1 MRTKSAAQPSC
12 LLGQTVVV
20 IGGSSGIGLAT
31 ARRAKAEGAQLIITG
46 RRAGTLEEAADEI
59 GVEATAAFDAQ
70 DLDQLEAFLVGLPT
84 PVDHVMLSAGGPY
97 YARLDEI
104 DFAQARRAV
113 ERLLIPL
120 CIARFAAQEMR
131 VGGSLV
137 FISGTGARRPNLGL
151 AVPAIVTAAMPALVA
166 NLALETA
173 PVRVNLI
180 AAGFVDTPLSA
191 KLLGDRLEQRREQ
204 LRAALPIRQVVGPED
219 VAALAIHLMTIT
231 ALTGATYDIDGG
243 QQLVDV

>member
-131 VGGSLV
+131 AGGSLV

-151 AVPAIVTAAMPALVA
+151 AVPAILTAAMPALVA

-219 VAALAIHLMTIT
+219 VAALAIHLMTNT